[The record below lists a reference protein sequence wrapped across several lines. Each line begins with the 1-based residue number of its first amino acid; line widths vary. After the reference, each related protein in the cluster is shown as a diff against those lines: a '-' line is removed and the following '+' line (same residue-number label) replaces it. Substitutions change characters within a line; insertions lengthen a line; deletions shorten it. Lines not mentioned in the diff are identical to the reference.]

1 MTKRILASL
10 ILVVL
15 AAALV
20 SAAPAASF
28 KGKITAIDGK
38 KVTIEL
44 IGDKADWAKK
54 GATVKFQGGVGRIA
68 EIVEKTISFNSKQAA
83 KLKVGDE
90 IVLDKGPATLQG
102 C

>member
-1 MTKRILASL
+1 MTKRFLAAL
-10 ILVVL
+10 ILVVF
-15 AAALV
+15 AAALATA
-20 SAAPAASF
+20 AAPATF

-44 IGDKADWAKK
+44 IGAKADWAKK
-54 GATVKFQGGVGRIA
+54 GAPVKFQGGVGRIS
-68 EIVEKTISFNSKQAA
+68 EIVEKTISFNSKQAG